1 MDARSPVFTNEAEC
15 QDCYKCLRACP
26 VKAIS
31 VSGGHAQVR
40 AESCIAC
47 GRCVATCPPKAKQVR
62 DDLGMVQRLM
72 ADGATVV
79 ASLAPSWVAEF
90 PDLSA
95 GQLIAGLRAI
105 GFTQVSETAL
115 GARAVSAAV
124 ARLRSESPERL
135 WLSTAC
141 PSAVD
146 FVRKH
151 RPHLLPAL
159 TPLAS
164 PALTHARM
172 LHEALPGCRVVLISP
187 CVAKKRE
194 ADEHPDLLAV
204 AITFADLRRWWNEAG
219 VVPAALVASESFA
232 LGASAE
238 AALYPVEGGMLTGVR
253 KHGRGD
259 DPGLAACSGITDL
272 DLSLAGLSPADGAMF
287 VETLACVGG
296 CVNGPG
302 MTPGGFV
309 LKRRA
314 TVLDRPQHGDG
325 TVMPAVETAL
335 AWPGLPLPAD
345 TIDERVLAEAMART
359 GKRSREDELNCSGC
373 GYETCRDF
381 AGALVAGRA
390 EPNQCVTWMRR
401 LAQRKANA
409 LLAAMPAGAVL
420 VDRELRV
427 IESNH
432 HFARLTGA
440 EERCVP
446 GVAIGEL
453 VPFARLFRHVLDG
466 NGDILERDLK
476 LGGRVVHGSVF
487 IVDAG
492 QVVGAVLTDVTEPA
506 MGRAQ
511 VASRAKEAIEKHLAT
526 VQRIAYLLGENA
538 AETEGLLSQIV
549 DAYEPEAGD
558 GGR

>member
-1 MDARSPVFTNEAEC
+1 MDALSPVFTDEAEC

-31 VSGGHAQVR
+31 VAGGHAQVR

-47 GRCVATCPPKAKQVR
+47 GRCVAACPPKAKRVR
-62 DDLGMVQRLM
+62 DDLEAVRALI
-72 ADGATVV
+72 ASGARV
-79 ASLAPSWVAEF
+79 AASVAPSWVAEF
-90 PDLSA
+90 PDLRP
-95 GQLIAGLRAI
+95 GQLVAGLRAL
-105 GFTQVSETAL
+105 GFALASETAL

-124 ARLRSESPERL
+124 ARLRAESPQRL

-141 PSAVD
+141 PSATD

-151 RPHLLPAL
+151 RPHLLSAL

-164 PALTHARM
+164 PAMTHARM
-172 LHEALPGCRVVLISP
+172 LHEAEPGCRVVLVSP
-187 CVAKKRE
+187 CIAKKRE
-194 ADEHPDLLAV
+194 ADEHPELLAA
-204 AITFADLRRWWNEAG
+204 AITFADLRRWWAEAG
-219 VVPAALVASESFA
+219 IAPAALADAGDFA
-232 LGASAE
+232 LGPSGE
-238 AALYPVEGGMLTGVR
+238 GALYPVEGGMLTGVR
-253 KHGRGD
+253 RHGGGD
-259 DPGLAACSGITDL
+259 DPGLAACSGIADL
-272 DLSLAGLSPADGAMF
+272 DLALAGLAPEDGAMF
-287 VETLACVGG
+287 VETLACSGG

-302 MTPGGFV
+302 MTPGGQV

-314 TVLDRPQHGDG
+314 AVLARPRHGDG
-325 TVMPAVETAL
+325 RPPPRAPTAL
-335 AWPGLPLPAD
+335 AWPDLHDRPPPV
-345 TIDERVLAEAMART
+345 DERTLQAALERT
-359 GKRSREDELNCSGC
+359 GKRAREDELNCSGC

-381 AGALVAGRA
+381 ARALIAGRA

-420 VDRELRV
+420 VDRELRI
-427 IESNH
+427 IECNR
-432 HFARLTGA
+432 HFARLSAA

-446 GVAIGEL
+446 GAPIGEA

-466 NGDILERDLK
+466 AGDVLDRDLRI
-476 LGGRVVHGSVF
+476 GARVLHVSVF
-487 IVDAG
+487 AVDAG
-492 QVVGAVLTDVTEPA
+492 QVAGAVLADVTEPT

-511 VASRAKEAIEKHLAT
+511 VAARAKEAIEKHLAT

-538 AETEGLLSQIV
+538 AETEGLLTQIV

-558 GGR
+558 GPR